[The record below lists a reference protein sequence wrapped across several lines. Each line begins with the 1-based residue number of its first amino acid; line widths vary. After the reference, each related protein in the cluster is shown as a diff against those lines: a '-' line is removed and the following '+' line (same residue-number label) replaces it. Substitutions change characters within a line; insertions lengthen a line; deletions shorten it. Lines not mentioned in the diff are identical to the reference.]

1 MKKTVKK
8 TVKKPAKKAPKKT
21 VSKAKTISK
30 PVAKPAKKAVKKV
43 AKKTSKPSK
52 PQNSSKSVKT
62 TKKAADKKAAKKT
75 STTPIE
81 TSPKTDVKKEEV
93 ESEDP
98 IPQKKQI
105 YSIKINK
112 ENITSVVSD
121 LVGED
126 ALDIVFYLRGKKD
139 VSEFTIAEDTQIEIH
154 TVRNILYRLNNDN
167 LVSYIRRKDK
177 IKGWYISY
185 WTFLD
190 ERIPEM
196 FYKIKEKRL
205 NKFKERIEK
214 EQDNLGN
221 FYLCPN
227 GCVRLDFDSAMDFDF
242 KCHECGSLLN
252 QQDNVKT
259 IERLKES
266 IEQLEKELKEHKLL

>member
-1 MKKTVKK
+1 MAKKKMAKKTAKKAKKSVKKTAKNKVVKKTTKKAVKK
-8 TVKKPAKKAPKKT
+8 TVKKATSKTTKKATK
-21 VSKAKTISK
+21 
-30 PVAKPAKKAVKKV
+30 KKV
-43 AKKTSKPSK
+43 AKKTSTT
-52 PQNSSKSVKT
+52 KT
-62 TKKAADKKAAKKT
+62 TKKTTKKV
-75 STTPIE
+75 S
-81 TSPKTDVKKEEV
+81 KEE
-93 ESEDP
+93 ETEDEDP
-98 IPQKKQI
+98 IPQKKKI

-126 ALDIVFYLRGKKD
+126 ALDIVFYLKGKKD
-139 VSEFTIAEDTQIEIH
+139 VSEFIIAEDTEIEIH
-154 TVRNILYRLNNDN
+154 AVRNILYRLNNDN
-167 LVSYIRRKDK
+167 LVSYIRKKDK

-190 ERIPEM
+190 DRVPEM

-205 NKFKERIEK
+205 KKFKERLEK
-214 EQDNLGN
+214 EQDNVGN
-221 FYLCPN
+221 FYLCPS

-252 QQDNVKT
+252 QQDNIKT

-266 IEQLEKELKEHKLL
+266 IETLEKELKEHKIL